1 MGSHSPRVPELYG
14 VGRYK
19 QRFAR
24 FSTDVDGAWD
34 MPVHPGVYSV
44 LVRALHAKH
53 TGRGLGA
60 RLGADMR
67 RLRGGRNRD

>member
-1 MGSHSPRVPELYG
+1 MGAHSPRVPELYG

-24 FSTDVDGAWD
+24 SFTDVDGAWD
-34 MPVHPGVYSV
+34 MPVHTGVYTL

-53 TGRGLGA
+53 TGRSLGA
-60 RLGADMR
+60 RLGADLR
-67 RLRGGRNRD
+67 RLRGDHDRD